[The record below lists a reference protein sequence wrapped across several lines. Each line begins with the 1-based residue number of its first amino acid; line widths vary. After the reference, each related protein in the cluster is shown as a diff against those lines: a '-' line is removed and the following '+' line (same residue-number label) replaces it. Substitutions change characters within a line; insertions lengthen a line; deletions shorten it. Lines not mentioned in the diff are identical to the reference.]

1 MQINNA
7 GLVLLQSFFN
17 PLFSRLGLLTEAG
30 AFVSNN
36 AQHRAVHVLQCLVTG
51 QTETLDQH
59 LTLNKLLCG
68 LPSDQPLESTSD
80 LTDAEHET
88 CLALLSSVM
97 DYWSAIGRTSIDGFR
112 GNWLV
117 RSGLLANANDRWEMT
132 VEPRTYDILLA
143 HSPFSFSVIRH
154 TWMDQPLFVT
164 WKR

>member
-7 GLVLLQSFFN
+7 GLVLLHSFFN
-17 PLFSRLGLLTEAG
+17 PLFSRLDLLTEAG

-36 AQHRAVHVLQCLVTG
+36 AQHRAVHVLQFLVTG

-68 LPSDQPLESTSD
+68 LPPDQPLESTSD
-80 LTDAEHET
+80 ITDAEHET
-88 CLALLSSVM
+88 CFELLSM
-97 DYWSAIGRTSIDGFR
+97 IIDNRPAIGAMSIDGFR

-117 RSGLLANANDRWEMT
+117 RDGLLANANDRWEMT
-132 VEPRTYDILLA
+132 VKPRPYDVLLA

-154 TWMDQPLFVT
+154 SWMDKPLFVT
-164 WKR
+164 WKP